1 MKKVHFET
9 ILVSKELNKFVD
21 KYARWSKFTL

>member
-9 ILVSKELNKFVD
+9 ILVSKELN
-21 KYARWSKFTL
+21 AE

>member
-9 ILVSKELNKFVD
+9 ILVSKELN
-21 KYARWSKFTL
+21 TE